1 MKRNSPFDIVRVCS
15 NVFVIETTGRIHEP
29 LAILSSRGAG
39 TTGHIYGHQ
48 LVYRKIQRGCHANP
62 KEIPATLSDGNRW
75 SGSCSLLSC
84 KQSRDGWMNACA
96 LFLSLSLRQFILIL
110 VFCLCFCLCFFF
122 LPVCDSVSYA
132 MPPAA

>member
-96 LFLSLSLRQFILIL
+96 LFLSLSLSLSLSPSIYIDSCVLF
-110 VFCLCFCLCFFF
+110 VFLSLFFF
-122 LPVCDSVSYA
+122 SCLYVTV
-132 MPPAA
+132 